1 MPKVIPFD
9 SLRTADL
16 IVDAVYEGSPDGQLA
31 SEPISNLLPG
41 GGNMGGFRL
50 AGRGQDKNFVVL
62 FTTGEDRD
70 WPDRIDHNTGQF
82 VYYGD
87 NKSPGHELHDTPK
100 GGNVVLRRVFELLHS
115 TPSNRALIPPFFI
128 FSKHATQTSARA
140 VQFKGL
146 AVPGH
151 PTLSA
156 TEDLVAVW
164 KTTRGQRFQNYRSVF
179 TILDAAVIGRAWL
192 ASLIS
197 GGRTTEGTPAAWSE
211 WVTTGRCRA
220 LISEPTTVIRSVEEQ
235 TPDTPIKVGILSAV
249 HTHFAASPIAFEA
262 IAARIFQMQDRRVII
277 DEITQASVD
286 GGRDAIGRYL
296 LGLDHDPVYVD
307 FALEAKC
314 YAPPIHGATAN
325 TVGVREVAR
334 LISRLRH
341 RQFGVLV
348 TTSVIARQTYQE
360 VREDRHPI
368 IFISGKD
375 IADILIRNGYNTPEL
390 VGVLLRNEFPIVGG
404 PQ

>member
-1 MPKVIPFD
+1 MVPFE
-9 SLRTADL
+9 SLRSADL
-16 IVDAVYEGSPDGQLA
+16 IVDAVYEGSPDGRLS
-31 SEPISNLLPG
+31 SEPISNILPG
-41 GGNMGGFRL
+41 GGNMGGFRI
-50 AGRGQDKNFVVL
+50 AGRGLDKTFVVL

-82 VYYGD
+82 IYYGD
-87 NKSPGHELHDTPK
+87 NKSPGHELHDTHK
-100 GGNVVLRRVFELLHS
+100 GGNVLLRRVFDLLHS
-115 TPSNRALIPPFFI
+115 ATPNRGLIPPFFV
-128 FSKHATQTSARA
+128 FSKLPTARSARA

-151 PTLSA
+151 PSLSA

-164 KTTRGQRFQNYRSVF
+164 KTTNNQRFQNYRSVF
-179 TILDAAVIGRAWL
+179 TILDAAVIKRGWLDELTAGR
-192 ASLIS
+192 
-197 GGRTTEGTPAAWSE
+197 RTTEYAPAAWSE
-211 WVTTGRCRA
+211 WVTPGRYRA
-220 LISEPTTVIRSVEEQ
+220 LTSEPTTVIRSIEEQ
-235 TPDTPIKVGILSAV
+235 TPDTPIKIEILSAV
-249 HTHFAASPIAFEA
+249 HAYFVRSPTAFEA
-262 IAARIFQMQDRRVII
+262 FAARIFQMHDRRVII
-277 DEITQASVD
+277 DQITQASVD

-314 YAPPIHGATAN
+314 YSPALHGAHPN
-325 TVGVREVAR
+325 TVGVREVSR

-348 TTSVIARQTYQE
+348 TTSVIARQAYEE

-375 IADILIRNGYNTPEL
+375 IAEILIRNGYSTPEL
-390 VGVLLRNEFPIVGG
+390 VGALLTNEFRY
-404 PQ
+404 